1 MQYYMSSSDLHT
13 DTPRAAIG
21 HSSEPLIKA
30 AIGWR
35 RPIINILQIVA
46 SNTMENLLLSAV
58 QRKPNQLVVTVINQ
72 WSIYC
77 TISGDYM
84 YTEDFDDE
92 MCEYTKSVKQIAE

>member
-1 MQYYMSSSDLHT
+1 
-13 DTPRAAIG
+13 
-21 HSSEPLIKA
+21 
-30 AIGWR
+30 
-35 RPIINILQIVA
+35 
-46 SNTMENLLLSAV
+46 MENLLLSAV
-58 QRKPNQLVVTVINQ
+58 QRKSNQLVVTVINQ